1 VSVQH
6 SVIALPAATDGALA
20 LINHE
25 SILDRCWQTID
36 LHPDRLGIA
45 AQLIDEEYRRS
56 HFLGDASALD
66 RLLTLS
72 DTLLQQCA
80 ESGEAYVL
88 AAQIASLVHKFDQAA
103 QYLVQAKK
111 LGASA
116 HGLLRQQLS
125 IDHAI
130 GHNWKDVFDTRL
142 RISVQSPNLQNLV
155 ALGALNAEMGLYPEA
170 ERSYLRAIAE
180 DREHSPFSLAWA
192 CFQLGVLFGE
202 TLEPAQPASAQY
214 WYEQALSYMP
224 PYTHA
229 RVHLAELHLD
239 AGRLD
244 TALNLLLPIQDSE
257 DPEVSWRLAQLY
269 ERKGEVHKTSHYLAR
284 TLKSFERLLSGHVLA
299 FADHAV
305 DFYLEEG
312 DNPAKALQ
320 LALLNLDNRATLR
333 AFELSHEAA
342 LACEQLALAQS
353 LADRAKMQW
362 GHLPAFAH
370 SKLSSAAISPIPSTL
385 SAALTPTS
393 QNSTVSFFTTQ
404 AKA

>member
-1 VSVQH
+1 MSAQH

-66 RLLTLS
+66 RLLALS
-72 DTLLQQCA
+72 ETLLQQCA
-80 ESGEAYVL
+80 GSGEAYVL
-88 AAQIASLVHKFDQAA
+88 AAQIASLVHEFDQAT
-103 QYLVQAKK
+103 QYLAQAKN
-111 LGASA
+111 LGAPA
-116 HGLLRQQLS
+116 HSLLRQQLS

-142 RISVQSPNLQNLV
+142 RLSVQSPNLQNLV
-155 ALGALNAEMGLYPEA
+155 ALGALYSEMGLYQEA
-170 ERSYLRAIAE
+170 EHSYLRAIAE
-180 DREHSPFSLAWA
+180 DREHSPFNLAWA

-202 TLEPAQPASAQY
+202 TLEPAQPATAQY

-224 PYTHA
+224 IYTHA

-239 AGRLD
+239 AGRFNIALD
-244 TALNLLLPIQDSE
+244 LLLPIQDSE

-269 ERKGEVHKTSHYLAR
+269 EQKGEAHAASHQLAR
-284 TLKSFERLLSGHVLA
+284 TQKSFERVLDRHELA

-312 DNPAKALQ
+312 NNPEKALQ

-342 LACEQLALAQS
+342 LAARQTPLAQT
-353 LADRAKMQW
+353 LADRAAVKW
-362 GHLPAFAH
+362 GHLPAFGH
-370 SKLSSAAISPIPSTL
+370 S
-385 SAALTPTS
+385 ALKS
-393 QNSTVSFFTTQ
+393 VGSNI
-404 AKA
+404 

>member
-1 VSVQH
+1 MQH
-6 SVIALPAATDGALA
+6 SAMTLPAATDGALA

-36 LHPDRLGIA
+36 LHPDRLGTA

-56 HFLGDASALD
+56 HFLGDMGALD
-66 RLLTLS
+66 RLVALS
-72 DTLLQQCA
+72 DTLRRQCPT
-80 ESGEAYVL
+80 SSEAYLL
-88 AAQIASLVHKFDQAA
+88 AAQIASLVHQFDQAT
-103 QYLVQAKK
+103 QYLVQAKN
-111 LGASA
+111 LGAST
-116 HGLLRQQLS
+116 HSLLRQQLS

-130 GHNWKDVFDTRL
+130 GHNWQDVFDSRL
-142 RISVQSPNLQNLV
+142 RLSVQSPNLQNLV
-155 ALGALNAEMGLYPEA
+155 ALGALYAEMGLYQEA
-170 ERSYLRAIAE
+170 EQSYLRAIAE

-202 TLEPAQPASAQY
+202 TLEPADPASAQY

-239 AGRLD
+239 AGQLD

-269 ERKGEVHKTSHYLAR
+269 EKKGEAHAASQNLAR
-284 TLKSFERLLSGHVLA
+284 TVQSFERVLDRHELA

-305 DFYLEEG
+305 DFYLEDG
-312 DNPAKALQ
+312 DDPDKALQ
-320 LALLNLDNRATLR
+320 LATLNLDYRATLR
-333 AFELSHEAA
+333 AFELSYEAA
-342 LACEQLALAQS
+342 LACGQQALAQS
-353 LADRAKMQW
+353 LADRAAAQW

-370 SKLSSAAISPIPSTL
+370 STL
-385 SAALTPTS
+385 R
-393 QNSTVSFFTTQ
+393 QD
-404 AKA
+404 

>member
-1 VSVQH
+1 MSVQH
-6 SVIALPAATDGALA
+6 SVIALPAATDAALA

-72 DTLLQQCA
+72 DTLLHEGA
-80 ESGEAYVL
+80 EVGEAYVL
-88 AAQIASLVHKFDQAA
+88 AAQIASLVHKFDQAT
-103 QYLVQAKK
+103 QYLVLAKK

-116 HGLLRQQLS
+116 HTLLRQQLS

-142 RISVQSPNLQNLV
+142 RLSVQRPNLQNLV
-155 ALGALNAEMGLYPEA
+155 ALGALYAEMGLYQEA
-170 ERSYLRAIAE
+170 EQAYLRAIAE

-202 TLEPAQPASAQY
+202 TLEPAQPATAQY

-224 PYTHA
+224 TYTHA

-244 TALNLLLPIQDSE
+244 SALKLLQPIKDST

-269 ERKGEVHKTSHYLAR
+269 DQTGQTHEASHYLAR
-284 TLKSFERLLSGHVLA
+284 TQHIFEQLLTHHELA

-305 DFYLEEG
+305 DFYLQEG
-312 DNPAKALQ
+312 DDPDKALR

-333 AFELSHEAA
+333 AFELSYEAA
-342 LACEQLALAQS
+342 LGARQTPLAQT
-353 LADRAKMQW
+353 LADRAAVKW
-362 GHLPAFAH
+362 GHLPAFGH
-370 SKLSSAAISPIPSTL
+370 S
-385 SAALTPTS
+385 ALKS
-393 QNSTVSFFTTQ
+393 VGSGV
-404 AKA
+404 